1 MLYPIELW
9 VQPIYLSALAQT
21 HSQWQ
26 LQTDPQPQLVQ
37 KRQAAVF
44 SKNRNAFANVRTD
57 TYFARAEV

>member
-1 MLYPIELW
+1 

-57 TYFARAEV
+57 IYFARAEV